1 MYREKNHWIILVVIA
16 LAAAACGSAPE
27 AESPVAT
34 GSEAALS
41 PAADTQVDSGQE
53 LAETEAL
60 PRELIGSWTLVEID
74 GQAVPE
80 AGTTPTLDI
89 LDDGS
94 VGGIGGI
101 NRFRTHLDIVD
112 GLLSFGPVGAT
123 KMAGPPEA
131 MDLES
136 AFFARLDAVSTYQVE
151 GEELT
156 LRGDDTESLKFKKTE
171 S

>member
-1 MYREKNHWIILVVIA
+1 MYCGRNHWIVLVVIA
-16 LAAAACGSAPE
+16 VAAAACGSAPE
-27 AESPVAT
+27 AESPVAP
-34 GSEAALS
+34 GSEQALS
-41 PAADTQVDSGQE
+41 PSADTLVGTGQE
-53 LAETEAL
+53 LAETADL
-60 PRELIGSWTLVEID
+60 PGELIGSWTLVEID
-74 GQAVPE
+74 GEAVPE

-94 VGGIGGI
+94 AGGTGGV
-101 NRFRTHLDIVD
+101 NRFRTHLEIVD

-131 MDLES
+131 MELES

-156 LRGDDTESLKFKKTE
+156 LRGDDTESLKFKKTG